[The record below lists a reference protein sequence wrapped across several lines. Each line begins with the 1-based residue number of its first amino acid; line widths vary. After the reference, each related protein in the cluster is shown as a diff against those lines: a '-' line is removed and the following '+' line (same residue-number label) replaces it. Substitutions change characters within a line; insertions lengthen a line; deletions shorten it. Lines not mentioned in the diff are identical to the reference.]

1 MNPQNVERNFDEEV
15 IHREDAPLAQIK
27 VGIYNEAGEIFEIAT
42 LEELARTGDWQR
54 IYMHNYGHSGEVVCE
69 LVAPAN
75 EFLMRK
81 LGYLRSRIARAE

>member
-1 MNPQNVERNFDEEV
+1 MSPRKHERNFDEEV
-15 IHREDAPLAQIK
+15 IHREHAPLASIK
-27 VGIYNEAGEIFEIAT
+27 VGIYNEAGDIFEIAT

-54 IYMHNYGHSGEVVCE
+54 LYMNNYGHCGEVVCE

-81 LGYLRSRIARAE
+81 LGYLRSRLAEAQ